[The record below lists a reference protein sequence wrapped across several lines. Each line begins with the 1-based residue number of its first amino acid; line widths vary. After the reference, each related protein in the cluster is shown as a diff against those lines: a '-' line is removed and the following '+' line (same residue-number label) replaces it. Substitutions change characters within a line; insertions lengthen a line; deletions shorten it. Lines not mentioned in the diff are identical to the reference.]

1 MIHSIDYFASTKPF
15 WAVVI
20 VRIIQVNSPKN
31 IVGVK
36 NYRLRVVLKIENSI
50 HCFFLPVELDG

>member
-1 MIHSIDYFASTKPF
+1 MQRLNGWAAHSKTIHYSDYFASTKPV
-15 WAVVI
+15 WAVTI

-36 NYRLRVVLKIENSI
+36 NYRFRVVL
-50 HCFFLPVELDG
+50 